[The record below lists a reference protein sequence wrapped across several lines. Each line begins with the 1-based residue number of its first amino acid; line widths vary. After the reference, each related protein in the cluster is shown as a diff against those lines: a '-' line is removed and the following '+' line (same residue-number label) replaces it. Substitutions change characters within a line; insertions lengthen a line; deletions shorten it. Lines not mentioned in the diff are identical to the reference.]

1 MKKSLIISLIT
12 ILLTLLVAG
21 CSGGAENGVQEKTPE
36 QESVATSIPTSTP
49 EPTQPPTSTPVPSPE
64 PTATPLPTATP
75 GVGSAREA
83 PDGAKLMY
91 VPAGEYLMG
100 AVTIFED
107 EGPVHPVYL
116 DAFWIGET
124 EVTCDRLLAFVE
136 ETGFEQPEFPEVLG
150 SGYDAEQCIDRPD
163 HPALVS
169 KPVAN
174 QYCEWLGMRLTTE
187 AEWEIAARG
196 GLVGKAYPW
205 GDEEPVCELGAENGA
220 MYFDGKNCVAI
231 GTVPVMSY
239 QPNGYG
245 LYDMAG
251 NAAEWVSDEYLM
263 YYYDPDNY
271 ETTPYE
277 NPQGPETGWYFNNR
291 GGSYRFDFSY
301 LRCASRSDEG
311 YSFNGF
317 RCVLPAEE

>member
-1 MKKSLIISLIT
+1 MTQSKVKSLLA
-12 ILLTLLVAG
+12 ILLILVVSACSDAAEDQTLP
-21 CSGGAENGVQEKTPE
+21 Q
-36 QESVATSIPTSTP
+36 QESTATSMPTATT
-49 EPTQPPTSTPVPSPE
+49 EPSQTSTSTPVPSPE

-75 GVGSAREA
+75 GVGSVLEG
-83 PDGAKLMY
+83 PDGSRLMF

-100 AVTIFED
+100 AESMFAD

-116 DAFWIGET
+116 DAYWIGET
-124 EVTCDRLLAFVE
+124 EVTCDRFMEFVE
-136 ETGFEQPEFPEVLG
+136 ETGFEQPDFPEVLR
-150 SGYDAEQCIDRPD
+150 SGFDSEQCPDKSD

-174 QYCEWLGMRLTTE
+174 LYCEWAGMHLSTE

-196 GLVGKAYPW
+196 GLVGMTYPW
-205 GDEEPVCELGAENGA
+205 GNEDPVCELGAENGA
-220 MYFDGKNCVAI
+220 MYFDGVNCVVT
-231 GTVPVMSY
+231 GTVPVKSY

-251 NAAEWVSDEYLM
+251 NAAEWVYDEYLKF
-263 YYYDPDNY
+263 YYDPNNY
-271 ETTPYE
+271 ESTPYE
-277 NPQGPETGWYFNNR
+277 NPQGPETGWYFNTR

-311 YSFNGF
+311 MSFNGF
-317 RCVLPAEE
+317 RCVLKAEE